1 MAFVIMER
9 LFRAFELARRATEAT
24 ARGGGEELG
33 FFACHNS
40 SQPTRDSFK
49 GEIYGRTNEPAN
61 QPARPERFQPL
72 LQFVADRFFAA
83 HRAVA
88 R

>member
-9 LFRAFELARRATEAT
+9 LFRAFDRPTQPT
-24 ARGGGEELG
+24 KGGGEELG

-40 SQPTRDSFK
+40 SRPTRDSFK
-49 GEIYGRTNEPAN
+49 AEIYGRAS
-61 QPARPERFQPL
+61 QPVRLAGPERFQP
-72 LQFVADRFFAA
+72 LQFVADRFFVV
-83 HRAVA
+83 HRAPPASTAVA